1 MRHCEDILHA
11 SIWRQLQ
18 HLLPETCLS
27 WSVENRGNGER
38 EGKRR
43 KSRGCIPGVPDLHFL
58 HDGRLLCV
66 ELKTKSGRLNEAQAA
81 LHERIRQC
89 GGAVSVCRS
98 LEDVVAFLTE
108 NGVKMKGSIV

>member
-11 SIWRQLQ
+11 SIWRALQ
-18 HLLPETCLS
+18 TLLPEDCLA

-43 KSRGCIPGVPDLHFL
+43 KSRGCIPGIPDLHFL

-66 ELKTKSGRLNEAQAA
+66 EIKTKSGRLTASQEEC
-81 LHERIRQC
+81 HKRIIQS
-89 GGAVSVCRS
+89 GGAVTVCRS
-98 LEDVVAFLTE
+98 LEDVVAFLTAQ
-108 NGVKMKGSIV
+108 GVKMRGAVQ

>member
-11 SIWRQLQ
+11 SIWRALQ
-18 HLLPETCLS
+18 TLLPEDCLA
-27 WSVENRGNGER
+27 WSVENRNNGAP

-43 KSRGCIPGVPDLHFL
+43 KCRGCVRGIPDLHFL
-58 HDGRLLCV
+58 HAGRLLCV
-66 ELKTKSGRLNEAQAA
+66 ELKTKTGRLRPEQKAF
-81 LHERIRQC
+81 HERIIQS